1 MKKDAR
7 IGDGEALP
15 GAEAAAYGTSG
26 GGCLSGEKEHRTSNI
41 EHRTS
46 KGGDEG
52 APPYDLEERL
62 LEYSARIIRLAD
74 SLKNS
79 RAANHVG
86 GQLLRSGTSPLPNHG
101 EAQAAESLND
111 FVHKL
116 KICLKEL
123 RESHRWLRLIK
134 RVPLIEKPAKVD
146 PLIDETDQLIR
157 IFVSSLRK
165 VSSRQNSS
173 SRVAEDAPE
182 SDSEL
187 SMFDVRCSMFDVQPP
202 AGPPRKPV
210 TYAPKKRAPVRRKSP

>member
-1 MKKDAR
+1 M
-7 IGDGEALP
+7 
-15 GAEAAAYGTSG
+15 
-26 GGCLSGEKEHRTSNI
+26 
-41 EHRTS
+41 
-46 KGGDEG
+46 
-52 APPYDLEERL
+52 EERL
-62 LEYSARIIRLAD
+62 LEYSARVIRLAD
-74 SLKNS
+74 SLKDS

-101 EAQAAESLND
+101 EAQAAESVND

-134 RVPLIEKPAKVD
+134 RVPLIDKPAKVD

-165 VSSRQNSS
+165 VAQRQATT
-173 SRVAEDAPE
+173 SRVSEDAPE
-182 SDSEL
+182 PDSEI

-202 AGPPRKPV
+202 AGPSLKEVRYPRKS
-210 TYAPKKRAPVRRKSP
+210 RRRKETTR

>member
-1 MKKDAR
+1 MKKEVLDQT
-7 IGDGEALP
+7 GTALP
-15 GAEAAAYGTSG
+15 GAER
-26 GGCLSGEKEHRTSNI
+26 RTSNI

-46 KGGDEG
+46 KHGDAS

-74 SLKNS
+74 SQKNS

-111 FVHKL
+111 FVHKP

-146 PLIDETDQLIR
+146 PLIEETDQLIR

-165 VSSRQNSS
+165 VSSRQISS
-173 SRVAEDAPE
+173 SRVAEEAPE
-182 SDSEL
+182 SDSET
-187 SMFDVRCSMFDVQPP
+187 SMFDVQPP

-210 TYAPKKRAPVRRKSP
+210 TYAPKKRAVSRRKSP

>member
-1 MKKDAR
+1 MLVNASAVG
-7 IGDGEALP
+7 IYGD
-15 GAEAAAYGTSG
+15 
-26 GGCLSGEKEHRTSNI
+26 R
-41 EHRTS
+41 
-46 KGGDEG
+46 GDEILTEISPRG
-52 APPYDLEERL
+52 SGY
-62 LEYSARIIRLAD
+62 LAD
-74 SLKNS
+74 LC
-79 RAANHVG
+79 ADWEQA
-86 GQLLRSGTSPLPNHG
+86 
-101 EAQAAESLND
+101 AQAAESLND

-134 RVPLIEKPAKVD
+134 RVPLIEKPVKVD

-202 AGPPRKPV
+202 AGPPRKSV
-210 TYAPKKRAPVRRKSP
+210 TYAPKKRAQSQRKSP

>member
-1 MKKDAR
+1 MKKDITDRQAT
-7 IGDGEALP
+7 ALP
-15 GAEAAAYGTSG
+15 GA
-26 GGCLSGEKEHRTSNI
+26 EHRTSNI

-46 KGGDEG
+46 KDGDASG
-52 APPYDLEERL
+52 PPYDLEERL

-74 SLKNS
+74 SLANS

-111 FVHKL
+111 FIHKL

-134 RVPLIEKPAKVD
+134 RVPLIAKPATVD
-146 PLIDETDQLIR
+146 SLIDETDQLIR
-157 IFVSSLRK
+157 IFVASLRK
-165 VSSRQNSS
+165 ASLRQGDST
-173 SRVAEDAPE
+173 RVAEDAPQN
-182 SDSEL
+182 DSET

-202 AGPPRKPV
+202 AGPQRKPV
-210 TYAPKKRAPVRRKSP
+210 KYPAAKRARSRRKSQ